1 MSDSP
6 KNRDPQRKAIMACG
20 GLIVIA
26 IGLVLFGRQGP
37 RELVIDPAAVTR
49 QVELHFTDL
58 SDGTVIAS
66 DALTGAE
73 IERLGPGVGGF
84 IRVTMRSFASAR
96 KQRGM
101 TAEEPFTL
109 LRLKDGDLILTDRL
123 TGRRMLLNAFGPSN
137 ERVFAELL
145 DHGRMTQ

>member
-1 MSDSP
+1 MDGLVGMSVGRSDH
-6 KNRDPQRKAIMACG
+6 
-20 GLIVIA
+20 GLIW
-26 IGLVLFGRQGP
+26 
-37 RELVIDPAAVTR
+37 
-49 QVELHFTDL
+49 
-58 SDGTVIAS
+58 
-66 DALTGAE
+66 
-73 IERLGPGVGGF
+73 
-84 IRVTMRSFASAR
+84 
-96 KQRGM
+96 RGM